1 MKTNLPLP
9 LRSIHPVGE
18 LDTNQEANQHKL
30 YEQVPKSVQ
39 ALSTEPWS
47 GLEKLEV
54 GVKNTLEYWIPDME
68 FT

>member
-1 MKTNLPLP
+1 M
-9 LRSIHPVGE
+9 GE